1 MQLSD
6 HLNTTI
12 PVFEPEDSLKEVI
25 LFFAHSTYSHVGVSE
40 DGRFL
45 GLLGEDDLD
54 SFQETSQIEAYRYQ
68 LETFL
73 VRPDASWLDVLE
85 AFARNEANI
94 MPVVTDQ
101 GILMGYY
108 ELTDVVGIFREM
120 PFYTEPGIVLVVARS
135 LRDYSLSELAQ
146 IVEGSNTRLLG
157 ALITGIKDD
166 VAEITLKMGNTNVG
180 EVLNALRRYGYT
192 LLSGS
197 ADDPFLEELKER
209 SDYLDRYLNV

>member
-1 MQLSD
+1 MQLSEYI
-6 HLNTTI
+6 NTTI

-25 LFFAHSTYSHVGVSE
+25 LFFAHSTHSHVAVAEEGK
-40 DGRFL
+40 FL

-73 VRPDASWLDVLE
+73 VRPEATWLDVLE
-85 AFARNEANI
+85 AFARNDANI
-94 MPVVTDQ
+94 MPVVSDQ
-101 GILMGYY
+101 GVLMGYY
-108 ELTDVVGIFREM
+108 DLTDVVGIFRDM

-135 LRDYSLSELAQ
+135 LRDYSFSELAQ

-157 ALITGIKDD
+157 AMITGMRDE

-197 ADDPFLEELKER
+197 ADDPFIEELKER
-209 SDYLDRYLNV
+209 SDYLDKYLNV

>member
-1 MQLSD
+1 MQLSVYI
-6 HLNTTI
+6 NTTI

-25 LFFAHSTYSHVGVSE
+25 LFFAHSTHSHVAVAEEGK
-40 DGRFL
+40 FL

-73 VRPDASWLDVLE
+73 VRPEATWLDVLE
-85 AFARNEANI
+85 AFARNDANI
-94 MPVVTDQ
+94 MPVVSDQ
-101 GILMGYY
+101 GVLMGYY
-108 ELTDVVGIFREM
+108 DLTDVVGIFRDM

-135 LRDYSLSELAQ
+135 LRDYSFSELAQ

-157 ALITGIKDD
+157 AMITGLRDE

-197 ADDPFLEELKER
+197 ADDPFIEELKER
-209 SDYLDRYLNV
+209 SDYLDKYLNV

>member
-1 MQLSD
+1 MQLSEYI
-6 HLNTTI
+6 NTTI

-25 LFFAHSTYSHVGVSE
+25 LFFAHSTHSHVAVAEEGK
-40 DGRFL
+40 FL

-73 VRPDASWLDVLE
+73 VRPEATWLDVLE
-85 AFARNEANI
+85 AFARNDANI
-94 MPVVTDQ
+94 MPVVSDQ
-101 GILMGYY
+101 GVLMGYY
-108 ELTDVVGIFREM
+108 DLTDVVGIFRDM

-135 LRDYSLSELAQ
+135 LRDYSFSELAQ

-157 ALITGIKDD
+157 AMITGMRDE
-166 VAEITLKMGNTNVG
+166 VAEITLKMGNT
-180 EVLNALRRYGYT
+180 

-197 ADDPFLEELKER
+197 ADDPFIEELKER
-209 SDYLDRYLNV
+209 SDYLDKYLNV